1 MAAPW
6 LLRVGTLAVLALL
19 ALATLLALLRRAPG
33 LERGRLLEHV
43 EELRRRLLVVAGVL
57 VVGTIAALTVR
68 IEERGGWPVPVP
80 GLYDTLASQ
89 LFRAAAEVLLPAGV
103 QLIVTGPADGFV
115 AQFSI
120 ALGIGIALA
129 IPVAMD
135 QLARFLAPA
144 LRPAERR
151 LLAWSVLPAVALFL
165 LGAAFGFLVL
175 LPVTFDALYRFS
187 DALGAAN
194 YLTVSDF
201 ATFTLA
207 FLAGCGLAFEMP
219 LVMGLLSRVGLVS
232 PRSYWAKWR
241 HAVVAIL
248 VVAMVVTP
256 DPTIVSQVLLAV
268 PLIALYL
275 LGASF
280 ATWAAR
286 PTNGASRDFT
296 N

>member
-1 MAAPW
+1 MAASW
-6 LLRVGTLAVLALL
+6 LLRGGTLAVLALL
-19 ALATLLALLRRAPG
+19 GLALALALLRRGPG
-33 LERGRLLEHV
+33 LERGRLLDHV

-57 VVGTIAALTVR
+57 LAGTVAALTIR
-68 IEERGGWPVPVP
+68 LEEHRGWPVPRL
-80 GLYDTLASQ
+80 GFYDTLASQ
-89 LFRAAAEVLLPAGV
+89 LFRAASDVLLPPDV
-103 QLIVTGPADGFV
+103 QLITTGPADAFV

-120 ALGIGIALA
+120 ALGIGIAFA

-135 QLARFLAPA
+135 QLARFLSPA
-144 LRPAERR
+144 LRPSERR
-151 LLAWSVLPAVALFL
+151 LLGWAIVPAVVLFL

-175 LPVTFDALYRFS
+175 LPITFEALYRFS
-187 DALGAAN
+187 EALDAAS
-194 YLTVSDF
+194 YLTVADF

-232 PRSYWAKWR
+232 PRSWWSKWR

-268 PLIALYL
+268 PLILLYV
-275 LGASF
+275 LGATL
-280 ATWAAR
+280 ATWAAK
-286 PTNGASRDFT
+286 PHPSPG
-296 N
+296 

>member
-19 ALATLLALLRRAPG
+19 ALALLLALLRRGPA
-33 LERGRLLEHV
+33 LERARLLDHV
-43 EELRRRLLVVAGVL
+43 EELRRRLLIVMGVL
-57 VVGTIAALTVR
+57 VAGTFAALTLR
-68 IEERGGWPVPVP
+68 IENRGGWPIPVL
-80 GLYDTLASQ
+80 GIYDTLASQ
-89 LFRAAAEVLLPAGV
+89 LFRAAADRLLPPGV

-115 AQFSI
+115 AQFSL

-135 QLARFLAPA
+135 QMARFLAPA
-144 LRPAERR
+144 LRPSERS
-151 LLAWSVLPAVALFL
+151 LLSWAVLPAVVLFL
-165 LGAAFGFLVL
+165 LGAAFGFSIL
-175 LPVTFDALYRFS
+175 LPLTFETLYRFS
-187 DALGAAN
+187 DALGAAS

-207 FLAGCGLAFEMP
+207 FLAGCGLAFELP

-232 PRSYWAKWR
+232 PRAYWAKWR

-248 VVAMVVTP
+248 VLAMVVTP

-275 LGASF
+275 LGAGIAS
-280 ATWAAR
+280 WVSR
-286 PTNGASRDFT
+286 PSL
-296 N
+296 

>member
-1 MAAPW
+1 MASPW
-6 LLRVGTLAVLALL
+6 LLRGVTLAVLALL
-19 ALATLLALLRRAPG
+19 LLALALALLRRRPA
-33 LERGRLLEHV
+33 LEEGRLLEHV
-43 EELRRRLLVVAGVL
+43 EELRRRLLVVVGVL
-57 VVGTIAALTVR
+57 VAGTFAALTVR
-68 IEERGGWPVPVP
+68 IEEHGGWPVPVL
-80 GLYDTLASQ
+80 GIYDTLASQ
-89 LFRAAAEVLLPAGV
+89 LFRAAADHLLPLGV

-144 LRPAERR
+144 LRPSERT
-151 LLAWSVLPAVALFL
+151 LLAWAVVPAVVLFL
-165 LGAAFGFLVL
+165 LGAAFGFFVL
-175 LPVTFDALYRFS
+175 LPITFEALYRFS
-187 DALGAAN
+187 DALGAAT

-232 PRSYWAKWR
+232 PAAYWSKWR

-256 DPTIVSQVLLAV
+256 DPTIVSQVLLAL
-268 PLIALYL
+268 PLIALYV
-275 LGASF
+275 LGAAL
-280 ATWAAR
+280 ATWVAPRPASAGSAA
-286 PTNGASRDFT
+286 
-296 N
+296 

>member
-6 LLRVGTLAVLALL
+6 LLHGTLAVLALL
-19 ALATLLALLRRAPG
+19 LVALVLALVRRRPG
-33 LERGRLLEHV
+33 LGRGRLLDHV

-57 VVGTIAALTVR
+57 LAGTLAALTIR
-68 IEERGGWPVPVP
+68 LEERGGWPVPVV
-80 GLYDTLASQ
+80 GFYDTLASQ
-89 LFRAAAEVLLPAGV
+89 LFRAASQALLPPGV
-103 QLIVTGPADGFV
+103 QLITTAPADAFV

-144 LRPAERR
+144 LRPSEQR
-151 LLAWSVLPAVALFL
+151 LLAWAVIPAVTLFL
-165 LGAAFGFLVL
+165 LGAAFGFVVL
-175 LPVTFDALYRFS
+175 LPLTFEALYRFS
-187 DALGAAN
+187 DALGAAT
-194 YLTVSDF
+194 YITVADF

-232 PRSYWAKWR
+232 PRSYWRKWR

-248 VVAMVVTP
+248 VIAMVVTP

-268 PLIALYL
+268 PLIALYV
-275 LGASF
+275 LGAGL

-286 PTNGASRDFT
+286 PTLA
-296 N
+296 

>member
-1 MAAPW
+1 VAATW

-19 ALATLLALLRRAPG
+19 GLALVLALLRRGPG

-57 VVGTIAALTVR
+57 VAGTFAALTVR
-68 IEERGGWPVPVP
+68 IEDRGGWPVPAL
-80 GLYDTLASQ
+80 GLYDTMASQ
-89 LFRAAAEVLLPAGV
+89 LFRAAADALLPPGV

-120 ALGIGIALA
+120 ALGIGIAFA

-144 LRPAERR
+144 LRPPERR
-151 LLAWSVLPAVALFL
+151 LLAWAVLPAVALFL
-165 LGAAFGFLVL
+165 LGAAFGFVVL
-175 LPVTFDALYRFS
+175 LPLTFDALYRFS
-187 DALGAAN
+187 DALGAAT

-201 ATFTLA
+201 ASFTLA

-232 PRSYWAKWR
+232 PRVYWSKWR

-248 VVAMVVTP
+248 VLAMVVTP

-268 PLIALYL
+268 PLIALYFF
-275 LGASF
+275 GAGLASW
-280 ATWAAR
+280 TAR
-286 PTNGASRDFT
+286 PRPTAA
-296 N
+296 

>member
-19 ALATLLALLRRAPG
+19 GLAMVLALLRRGPG

-57 VVGTIAALTVR
+57 VAGTFAALTVR
-68 IEERGGWPVPVP
+68 LEDHGGWPAPVL

-89 LFRAAAEVLLPAGV
+89 LFRAAADALLPPDV

-120 ALGIGIALA
+120 ALGIGIAFA

-135 QLARFLAPA
+135 QMGRFLAPA
-144 LRPAERR
+144 LRPSERT
-151 LLAWSVLPAVALFL
+151 LLAWAVLPAVALFL
-165 LGAAFGFLVL
+165 LGAAFGFTVL
-175 LPVTFDALYRFS
+175 LPLTFEALYRFS
-187 DALGAAN
+187 DALGAAT
-194 YLTVSDF
+194 YLTVADF

-248 VVAMVVTP
+248 VLAMVVTP
-256 DPTIVSQVLLAV
+256 DPTIVSQVLLAL

-275 LGASF
+275 LGAAL
-280 ATWAAR
+280 ATWAAKVR
-286 PTNGASRDFT
+286 PGAAGSAS
-296 N
+296 

>member
-6 LLRVGTLAVLALL
+6 LLRVVTLAVLALL
-19 ALATLLALLRRAPG
+19 GLALALALLRRKPA

-43 EELRRRLLVVAGVL
+43 EELRRRLLIVAGVL
-57 VVGTIAALTVR
+57 VAGTLFALTVR
-68 IEERGGWPVPVP
+68 VEDHGGWPVPVL

-89 LFRAAAEVLLPAGV
+89 LFRAAASALLPPDV

-120 ALGIGIALA
+120 ALGIGIAFA

-135 QLARFLAPA
+135 QMARFLAPA
-144 LRPAERR
+144 LRPSERT
-151 LLAWSVLPAVALFL
+151 LLAWAVLPAVVLFL
-165 LGAAFGFLVL
+165 LGAAFGFVVL
-175 LPVTFDALYRFS
+175 LPLTFEALYRFS
-187 DALGAAN
+187 DALGAAT

-201 ATFTLA
+201 ASFTLA

-248 VVAMVVTP
+248 AIAMVVTP

-275 LGASF
+275 LGASL

-286 PTNGASRDFT
+286 PAAPTTA
-296 N
+296 

>member
-19 ALATLLALLRRAPG
+19 ALALGLALLRRGPA

-43 EELRRRLLVVAGVL
+43 EELRRRLLIVAGVL
-57 VVGTIAALTVR
+57 VAGTFAALTVR
-68 IEERGGWPVPVP
+68 IEDHGGWPVPVL
-80 GLYDTLASQ
+80 GLYDTMASQ
-89 LFRAAAEVLLPAGV
+89 LFRGAADALLPPDV

-120 ALGIGIALA
+120 ALGIGIAFA
-129 IPVAMD
+129 TPVAMD

-144 LRPAERR
+144 LRPKERT
-151 LLAWSVLPAVALFL
+151 LLTWAVLPAMVLFL
-165 LGAAFGFLVL
+165 LGAAFGFVVL
-175 LPVTFDALYRFS
+175 LPLTFEALYRFS
-187 DALGAAN
+187 DALGAAT

-232 PRSYWAKWR
+232 PAAYWSKWR

-248 VVAMVVTP
+248 VLAMVVTP

-268 PLIALYL
+268 PLVALYF
-275 LGASF
+275 LGAALAS
-280 ATWAAR
+280 WAKKSDVN
-286 PTNGASRDFT
+286 PS
-296 N
+296 